1 MKKFISFIALAFF
14 SFCIHAADFKEGT
27 HYTVLEAPHSKSQT
41 VTEYFSFYCPHCF
54 QFESIVK
61 GLKAKLPKSAKFEKV
76 HVAFMGRN
84 MAVPM
89 AKAYATMVAL
99 DIEDKMVPVMFK
111 QLHQLR
117 NPPKTEQDLRQIFID
132 NGVKAEKYDAM
143 YNSFIVNSMQR
154 KFDKQF
160 NNSTLTGV
168 PGVIVNNKYIVK
180 SESIKTPEQYSDLV
194 NYLLTL

>member
-1 MKKFISFIALAFF
+1 
-14 SFCIHAADFKEGT
+14 
-27 HYTVLEAPHSKSQT
+27 
-41 VTEYFSFYCPHCF
+41 
-54 QFESIVK
+54 
-61 GLKAKLPKSAKFEKV
+61 
-76 HVAFMGRN
+76 

-132 NGVKAEKYDAM
+132 NGVKAKKYDAM

-180 SESIKTPEQYSDLV
+180 SESIKTPERYSDLV